1 LARFSA
7 LSLALLLAAAITAAC
22 GSGGE
27 DSGAGPEESP
37 TPADAG
43 AIRDFDPARAPP
55 VQTLVQQIG
64 GGEIDPRE
72 VVYADL
78 TQDGR
83 DEAIV
88 PVSSGGTLGNLGYVV
103 LTMRSGAP
111 AALLTVVRDRNT
123 IGGITLA
130 LEEGRLV
137 KTVGRYGPEDPMC
150 CPSVLVKTTYY
161 WDGSTLQVEGEREIT
176 QPTQKQ

>member
-7 LSLALLLAAAITAAC
+7 FSLALFLAPVLFVAAC

-27 DSGAGPEESP
+27 SGPEPAESP
-37 TPADAG
+37 TPTDAG
-43 AIRDFDPARAPP
+43 AIREIDPAQAAP
-55 VQTLVQQIG
+55 VQALMQQIG
-64 GGEIDPRE
+64 GGEIDRRE

-78 TQDGR
+78 TEDGR

-123 IGGITLA
+123 VGGVTLA

-137 KTVGRYGPEDPMC
+137 KTIGRYGPEDPMC

-161 WDGSTLQVEGEREIT
+161 WDGKSLQVEGEREIT
-176 QPTQKQ
+176 QAGPKQ